1 MLSFCELLGEKEFK
15 QLARIEIHRDF
26 GSETKRDD
34 DIQLNW
40 VFKQKT
46 TSFYWYIYKTVE
58 SQLGLSGSSGFRVD
72 QVCRAKSLAGFFFNP
87 ARFQAKVDTSGRAE
101 F

>member
-34 DIQLNW
+34 DIQSERDDDIQLN
-40 VFKQKT
+40 
-46 TSFYWYIYKTVE
+46 
-58 SQLGLSGSSGFRVD
+58 
-72 QVCRAKSLAGFFFNP
+72 
-87 ARFQAKVDTSGRAE
+87 
-101 F
+101 